1 MYSVRKIRVIFLL
14 LLSICVLHAQIPAGY
29 YNNATGK
36 KGAALKTALYQI
48 IRPHTV
54 LEYYSSSTSFLKT
67 DWNPEGYIW
76 DMYSNYKRTYWTGM
90 NREHSLP
97 KSWWSSSPETT
108 VAYSDLH
115 NLYPSD
121 ATANMAK
128 SNFPLGVVTG
138 TPSFTNGVVKV
149 GTNSYPGYTGEVFE
163 PANEYKG
170 DFARDYMYIVTCYEE
185 YANNWR
191 STGTTSMLLN
201 GSTYPVFRPYA
212 INLLLEWCRNDPVS
226 EKEIVRNNEVY
237 KLQGNRNPYIDF
249 PALSEYV
256 WGKYVNEKWEGDE
269 SVPDI
274 ENNFY
279 LNYNREN
286 NTLFVKVSKPQSA
299 AYYIYSVTGV
309 LMLHSDTIAGDQMID
324 VSALGKGIYIIKLYT
339 GTKRISAKFVI
350 G

>member
-1 MYSVRKIRVIFLL
+1 MYSVRKFNVIFLL

-29 YNNATGK
+29 YNSAIGK

-128 SNFPLGVVTG
+128 SNYPLGVVTG
-138 TPSFTNGVVKV
+138 VPTFTNGVVKV

-191 STGTTSMLLN
+191 STGTLSMLLN

-212 INLLLEWCRNDPVS
+212 INLLLEWSRNDPVS
-226 EKEIVRNNEVY
+226 EKETVRNNEVY

-249 PALSEYV
+249 PAMFEYV
-256 WGKYVNEKWEGDE
+256 WGKYIDEKWEGDE
-269 SVPDI
+269 SIPDI
-274 ENNFY
+274 ESEFY
-279 LNYNREN
+279 LNYNKEN
-286 NTLFVKVSKPQSA
+286 NTLFVKVNKPQTA
-299 AYYIYSVTGV
+299 GYYIYSITGV
-309 LMLHSDTIAGDQMID
+309 LLMQSDTINSSSTID
-324 VSALGKGIYIIKLYT
+324 VSSLDKGIYIIKLYT